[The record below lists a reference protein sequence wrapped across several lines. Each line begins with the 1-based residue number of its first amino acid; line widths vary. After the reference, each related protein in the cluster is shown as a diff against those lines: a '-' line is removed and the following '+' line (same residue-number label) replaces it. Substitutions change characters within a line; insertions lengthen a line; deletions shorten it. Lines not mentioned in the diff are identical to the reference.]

1 MRHINNW
8 GRPHCWVWPPDAQ
21 SLSGKRA
28 YETIRILNITF
39 ILLRLAHPSSHPSP
53 PHPHPPPPNHYPYNP
68 SHLPTLPHPLHLPRG
83 GRGDGHGR
91 RPPLQPAGRRRRA
104 SSRRRSTTR
113 RAGRQQAPLLLSC
126 RPIPFS
132 SSIDPYGGEEG
143 RREDPCRNQPDTLM
157 QVTLRRRNQPDTL
170 VQEPAGH
177 FISASDFAMQ
187 EPAGHFN
194 AGTSRTL

>member
-8 GRPHCWVWPPDAQ
+8 GRPHCWVWAPDAQ
-21 SLSGKRA
+21 SLSGKRS

-91 RPPLQPAGRRRRA
+91 RPPPAARRTTATGIITAAINNKKSRTPAGA
-104 SSRRRSTTR
+104 VAAVLPTDT
-113 RAGRQQAPLLLSC
+113 LLIFH
-126 RPIPFS
+126 RPIWRG
-132 SSIDPYGGEEG
+132 GGE
-143 RREDPCRNQPDTLM
+143 
-157 QVTLRRRNQPDTL
+157 
-170 VQEPAGH
+170 AGGPL
-177 FISASDFAMQ
+177 Q

-194 AGTSRTL
+194 ASDFATQEPAGHFSAGTSRTLY